1 MPVGVLEF
9 FSRGKDAMNVSRSS
23 MEQERLVAK
32 LEPALARLA
41 ARGILRSY
49 RKNAIIINEGE
60 AGDSLFV
67 LLQGEVKVYAT
78 DENGREITYGTIHAG
93 DYFGEM
99 SLDGG
104 PRSASVMTLEPCLCS
119 LVSRAAVLQHLAD
132 EPGFAVSLVSQV
144 IRRARS
150 ATETARQMALLDVYG
165 RVIHTLEG
173 QQGPASSQ
181 APVQLTQITHQQI
194 ASRVGASREM
204 VSRLLK
210 DLEKGGYVE
219 LGIKRITLKKKLPAR
234 W

>member
-1 MPVGVLEF
+1 
-9 FSRGKDAMNVSRSS
+9 MNVSRTV
-23 MEQERLVAK
+23 MEQERLIAQ
-32 LEPALARLA
+32 LEPAIGRLA
-41 ARGILRSY
+41 ARGIVRSY
-49 RKNAIIINEGE
+49 RKNTIILNEGE
-60 AGDSLFV
+60 VGDSLFV
-67 LLQGEVKVYAT
+67 LLQGQVKVYAT
-78 DENGREITYGTIHAG
+78 DENGREITYATIPAG

-104 PRSASVMTLEPCLCS
+104 PRSASVMTLEPSLCS
-119 LVSRAAVLQHLAD
+119 LVSRAAVAQHLAD
-132 EPGFAVSLVSQV
+132 EPAFAFALVTQV

-173 QQGPASSQ
+173 QHGPATTQ
-181 APVQLTQITHQQI
+181 GPVQLTQITHQQI

>member
-1 MPVGVLEF
+1 MT
-9 FSRGKDAMNVSRSS
+9 VSRSVV
-23 MEQERLVAK
+23 EQDKLIAS
-32 LEPALARLA
+32 LEPDLGRLA

-49 RKNAIIINEGE
+49 RKNSIVLTEGDT
-60 AGDSLFV
+60 GDSLFV
-67 LLQGEVKVYAT
+67 VLQGQVKVYAT
-78 DENGREITYGTIHAG
+78 DENGREITYGMIQAG

-104 PRSASVMTLEPCLCS
+104 PRSASVMTLEPTLCS
-119 LVSRAAVLQHLAD
+119 MLSRATVQQHLAE
-132 EPGFAVSLVSQV
+132 EPSFAFSLVTQV

-173 QQGPASSQ
+173 QQGPASQ
-181 APVQLTQITHQQI
+181 QGPIHLNQITHQQI

>member
-1 MPVGVLEF
+1 MT
-9 FSRGKDAMNVSRSS
+9 VSRNAAELEKL
-23 MEQERLVAK
+23 MAI
-32 LEPALARLA
+32 LEPSVARLA
-41 ARGILRSY
+41 TRGILRSY
-49 RKNAIIINEGE
+49 RKSTIILNEGE
-60 AGDSLFV
+60 PGDSLFV

-78 DENGREITYGTIHAG
+78 DENGREITYGTIVSG

-104 PRSASVMTLEPCLCS
+104 PRSASVMSLGPVLCS
-119 LVSRAAVLQHLAD
+119 LVPRPAVQQHLTE
-132 EPGFAVSLVSQV
+132 EPGFAFQLVTQV
-144 IRRARS
+144 IRRARA

-165 RVIHTLEG
+165 RVIHTLES
-173 QQGPASSQ
+173 QQGPGGGD
-181 APVQLTQITHQQI
+181 APVELTQITHQQI

-219 LGIKRITLKKKLPAR
+219 LGVKRITLKKKLPAR

>member
-1 MPVGVLEF
+1 
-9 FSRGKDAMNVSRSS
+9 MNVSRAAV
-23 MEQERLVAK
+23 EQDRLLSG
-32 LEPALARLA
+32 LEPSVARLA
-41 ARGILRSY
+41 ALGIVRNY
-49 RKNAIIINEGE
+49 RKNSIIINEGE
-60 AGDSLFV
+60 PGDSLFV
-67 LLQGEVKVYAT
+67 LLQGQVKVYAT
-78 DENGREITYGTIHAG
+78 DENGREITYGTIDAG

-104 PRSASVMTLEPCLCS
+104 ARSTSVMTLEPCLCA
-119 LVSRAAVLQHLAD
+119 LVSRASVQQHLAD
-132 EPGFAVSLVSQV
+132 EPQFALQLVAQV
-144 IRRARS
+144 IRRARA

-173 QQGPASSQ
+173 QHGPASLQ

>member
-1 MPVGVLEF
+1 MNG
-9 FSRGKDAMNVSRSS
+9 SRTAV
-23 MEQERLVAK
+23 EQDRLLAS
-32 LEPALARLA
+32 LEPSLARLA
-41 ARGILRSY
+41 ARGIVRSY
-49 RKNAIIINEGE
+49 RKNTIVLNEGE
-60 AGDSLFV
+60 PGDSLFV
-67 LLQGEVKVYAT
+67 LLQGQVKVYAT
-78 DENGREITYGTIHAG
+78 DENGREITYGTIEAG

-104 PRSASVMTLEPCLCS
+104 PRSASVMTLEPSLCA
-119 LVSRAAVLQHLAD
+119 LVSRAAVQQHLAD
-132 EPGFAVSLVSQV
+132 EPSFALQLVSHV

-150 ATETARQMALLDVYG
+150 ATETARRMALLDVYG
-165 RVIHTLEG
+165 RLIHTLEG
-173 QQGPASSQ
+173 QQGPATQQ

-210 DLEKGGYVE
+210 DLEKGGYLE

>member
-1 MPVGVLEF
+1 
-9 FSRGKDAMNVSRSS
+9 MNMVRNAA
-23 MEQERLVAK
+23 EQEKLVAK

-49 RKNAIIINEGE
+49 RKNTIILNEGE
-60 AGDSLFV
+60 PGDSLFV
-67 LLQGEVKVYAT
+67 LLQGQVKVYAT
-78 DENGREITYGTIHAG
+78 DENGREITYGTIVAG

-104 PRSASVMTLEPCLCS
+104 PRSASIMTLEATLCS
-119 LVSRAAVLQHLAD
+119 LVSRAAVQQHLVE

-173 QQGPASSQ
+173 QQGPASVQ

>member
-1 MPVGVLEF
+1 MNMPRTAV
-9 FSRGKDAMNVSRSS
+9 
-23 MEQERLVAK
+23 EQDRLIAR
-32 LEPALARLA
+32 LEPSIARLA
-41 ARGILRSY
+41 ARGIVRSY
-49 RKNAIIINEGE
+49 RKNTIVINEGE
-60 AGDSLFV
+60 PGDSLFV
-67 LLQGEVKVYAT
+67 LLQGQVKVYAT
-78 DENGREITYGTIHAG
+78 DENGREITYGTIQAG

-104 PRSASVMTLEPCLCS
+104 PRSASVMTLDACLCA
-119 LVSRAAVLQHLAD
+119 LVSRAAVQQHLAD
-132 EPGFAVSLVSQV
+132 EPAFALQLVTQV

-173 QQGPASSQ
+173 QQGPATSQ
-181 APVQLTQITHQQI
+181 SPIQLTQITHQQI

>member
-1 MPVGVLEF
+1 
-9 FSRGKDAMNVSRSS
+9 MNVSRTAL
-23 MEQERLVAK
+23 EQDRLLAE
-32 LEPALARLA
+32 LEPAIGRLA
-41 ARGILRSY
+41 GRGIVRSY
-49 RKNAIIINEGE
+49 RKNTIILNEGE
-60 AGDSLFV
+60 AGDSVFV
-67 LLQGEVKVYAT
+67 LLQGQVKVYAT
-78 DENGREITYGTIHAG
+78 DENGREITYGVIQAG

-119 LVSRAAVLQHLAD
+119 LVSRAAVEQHLVD
-132 EPGFAVSLVSQV
+132 EPAFAFSLVTHA

-173 QQGPASSQ
+173 QHGPATSH

>member
-1 MPVGVLEF
+1 MLPENW
-9 FSRGKDAMNVSRSS
+9 FSSR
-23 MEQERLVAK
+23 RLLYTLTASFG
-32 LEPALARLA
+32 EP
-41 ARGILRSY
+41 
-49 RKNAIIINEGE
+49 
-60 AGDSLFV
+60 GDSLFV
-67 LLQGEVKVYAT
+67 LLQGQVKVYAT
-78 DENGREITYGTIHAG
+78 DENGREITYCTIVAG

-99 SLDGG
+99 SLDGA
-104 PRSASVMTLEPCLCS
+104 PRSASVMTLESCLCS
-119 LVSRAAVLQHLAD
+119 LVSRAAVQQHLAE
-132 EPGFAVSLVSQV
+132 EPSFAMQLVTQV

-165 RVIHTLEG
+165 RVIHTLESER
-173 QQGPASSQ
+173 GPGSVH

-219 LGIKRITLKKKLPAR
+219 LGIKRITLMKKLPAH

>member
-1 MPVGVLEF
+1 MI
-9 FSRGKDAMNVSRSS
+9 ATRSATEHEKLI
-23 MEQERLVAK
+23 EQLP
-32 LEPALARLA
+32 PALGRLA
-41 ARGILRSY
+41 ARGIVRSY
-49 RKNAIIINEGE
+49 RKNTIVLNEGE
-60 AGDSLFV
+60 LGDSLFI
-67 LLQGEVKVYAT
+67 LLQGQVKVYAT
-78 DENGREITYGTIHAG
+78 DENGREITYGTISAG

-104 PRSASVMTLEPCLCS
+104 PRSASVMTLEPSLCA
-119 LVSRAAVLQHLAD
+119 LVSRQGVQQHLDA
-132 EPGFAVSLVSQV
+132 EPGFAMELVAQV

-165 RVIHTLEG
+165 RVIATLESQHG
-173 QQGPASSQ
+173 AASTQ
-181 APVQLTQITHQQI
+181 APVQLSQITHQQI

-219 LGIKRITLKKKLPAR
+219 LGVKRITLIKKLPAR

>member
-1 MPVGVLEF
+1 
-9 FSRGKDAMNVSRSS
+9 MN
-23 MEQERLVAK
+23 EQDSLIAH
-32 LEPALARLA
+32 LAPAIARLA
-41 ARGILRSY
+41 ARGIVRSY
-49 RKNAIIINEGE
+49 RKNTIILNEGE
-60 AGDSLFV
+60 PGDSLFV
-67 LLQGEVKVYAT
+67 LLQGQVKVYAT
-78 DENGREITYGTIHAG
+78 DENGREITYGTILAG

-99 SLDGG
+99 SLDGAA
-104 PRSASVMTLEPCLCS
+104 RSASVMTLEACRCS
-119 LVSRAAVLQHLAD
+119 LVPRAAVQQHLAE
-132 EPGFAVSLVSQV
+132 EPGFAMQLVTQV

-173 QQGPASSQ
+173 ERGPGSVQ

-219 LGIKRITLKKKLPAR
+219 LGIKRITLRKKLPAH

>member
-1 MPVGVLEF
+1 MNM
-9 FSRGKDAMNVSRSS
+9 SRIAG
-23 MEQERLVAK
+23 EQEKMIAK
-32 LEPALARLA
+32 LEPVLGRLA
-41 ARGILRSY
+41 SRGILRSY
-49 RKNAIIINEGE
+49 RKNTIVLNEGE
-60 AGDSLFV
+60 PGDSLFV
-67 LLQGEVKVYAT
+67 ILQGQVKVYAT
-78 DENGREITYGTIHAG
+78 DENGREITYGTIQAG

-104 PRSASVMTLEPCLCS
+104 PRSASVMTLEQTLCC
-119 LVSRAAVLQHLAD
+119 LVSRAAVQQHLAD

-144 IRRARS
+144 IRRARA

-173 QQGPASSQ
+173 QQGPASTL

>member
-1 MPVGVLEF
+1 
-9 FSRGKDAMNVSRSS
+9 MNVSRTAV
-23 MEQERLVAK
+23 EQDRLIAQ
-32 LEPALARLA
+32 LEPAVARLA
-41 ARGILRSY
+41 AKGILRSY
-49 RKNAIIINEGE
+49 RKNTIVLNEGE
-60 AGDSLFV
+60 PGDSLFV
-67 LLQGEVKVYAT
+67 LLQGQVKVYAT
-78 DENGREITYGTIHAG
+78 DENGREITYGTIQSG

-104 PRSASVMTLEPCLCS
+104 PRSASVMTLEPSLCS
-119 LVSRAAVLQHLAD
+119 LVSRAVVQQHLAQ
-132 EPGFAVSLVSQV
+132 EPAFAMHLVTQV

-173 QQGPASSQ
+173 EQGPASMQ

>member
-1 MPVGVLEF
+1 MTMA
-9 FSRGKDAMNVSRSS
+9 RQNI
-23 MEQERLVAK
+23 EQEKLLAK
-32 LEPALARLA
+32 LEPSLGRLA

-49 RKNAIIINEGE
+49 RKNTIVLNEGE

-67 LLQGEVKVYAT
+67 VLQGQVKVYAT
-78 DENGREITYGTIHAG
+78 DENGREITYGTIVAG

-104 PRSASVMTLEPCLCS
+104 LRSASVMTLEPCLCA
-119 LVSRAAVLQHLAD
+119 LVPRAAVQQHLAD
-132 EPGFAVSLVSQV
+132 EPGFALALVTQV

-173 QQGPASSQ
+173 EQGPASSL
-181 APVQLTQITHQQI
+181 APVELHQITHQQI

>member
-1 MPVGVLEF
+1 
-9 FSRGKDAMNVSRSS
+9 MNVSRNT

-32 LEPALARLA
+32 LEPGIGRLA

-49 RKNAIIINEGE
+49 RKNTIVINEGE

-67 LLQGEVKVYAT
+67 LLQGQVKVYAT
-78 DENGREITYGTIHAG
+78 DENGREITYGTIQAG

-104 PRSASVMTLEPCLCS
+104 PRSASVMTLEPCLCA
-119 LVSRAAVLQHLAD
+119 LVSRAAVQQHLAD
-132 EPGFAVSLVSQV
+132 EPEFAISLVTQV

-181 APVQLTQITHQQI
+181 APVELQQITHQQI

>member
-1 MPVGVLEF
+1 
-9 FSRGKDAMNVSRSS
+9 MNVSRNAI
-23 MEQERLVAK
+23 EHEKLFAR
-32 LEPALARLA
+32 LEPSIARLA
-41 ARGILRSY
+41 KRGILRSY
-49 RKNAIIINEGE
+49 RKNTIVLNEGE
-60 AGDSLFV
+60 PGDSLFV
-67 LLQGEVKVYAT
+67 LLQGQVKVYAT
-78 DENGREITYGTIHAG
+78 DENGREITYGTIQGG

-104 PRSASVMTLEPCLCS
+104 PRSASIMTLEPSLCA
-119 LVSRAAVLQHLAD
+119 LVSRTSVQQHLAD
-132 EPGFAVSLVSQV
+132 EPDFAISLVWQV

-173 QQGPASSQ
+173 EHGPASGQ
-181 APVQLTQITHQQI
+181 APVELTQITHQQI

>member
-1 MPVGVLEF
+1 MI
-9 FSRGKDAMNVSRSS
+9 VSRTAA
-23 MEQERLVAK
+23 EPERLAVK
-32 LEPALARLA
+32 LEPSLARLA
-41 ARGILRSY
+41 ARGIVRSY
-49 RKNAIIINEGE
+49 RKNTIILNEGE
-60 AGDSLFV
+60 PGDSLFV
-67 LLQGEVKVYAT
+67 LLQGQVKVYAT
-78 DENGREITYGTIHAG
+78 DENGREITYGTIHEG

-104 PRSASVMTLEPCLCS
+104 PRSASVMTVEPCLCA
-119 LVSRAAVLQHLAD
+119 LVARAAVQEHLAD
-132 EPGFAVSLVSQV
+132 EPGFALQLVTQV

-150 ATETARQMALLDVYG
+150 ATETARQMALMDVYG

-173 QQGPASSQ
+173 EQGPASSQ